1 MIQAKRGWICT
12 VSIHL
17 QRVRGSGT
25 DTRHVESLVAVH
37 DARGTGDNRY
47 SGLPYSS
54 VGRAIPVGAQRIRLQ
69 STGGDT
75 LAGEVGSSSLPTATI

>member
-17 QRVRGSGT
+17 LRVRRSGT

-37 DARGTGDNRY
+37 DARGTVDNRY
-47 SGLPYSS
+47 SGLPL
-54 VGRAIPVGAQRIRLQ
+54 VQMVIEHCPIEGTLELARAVLKETVEI
-69 STGGDT
+69 
-75 LAGEVGSSSLPTATI
+75 